1 MILDVL
7 ENAAFHVE
15 RNKGFAEAFKFLQ
28 RPDLKD
34 LPAGKY
40 PIDGDRVYA
49 MIAIEPGRG
58 KEGALLEAHR
68 NYIDIQLVLEG
79 VDEMGWRPTPTCVDQ
94 QGDYNEEQDAL
105 LFADPPDAW
114 ITTRPGSFV
123 VFYPADAHMPS
134 ISDELLHKIIVKVP
148 FADV

>member
-1 MILDVL
+1 MIITCTDEYFVRGDNELMILDVL

-79 VDEMGWRPTPTCVDQ
+79 VDEMGWRPLKKLHSKSGEYYKINVDMVKQ
-94 QGDYNEEQDAL
+94 
-105 LFADPPDAW
+105 
-114 ITTRPGSFV
+114 
-123 VFYPADAHMPS
+123 
-134 ISDELLHKIIVKVP
+134 KIIEMLDKKEI
-148 FADV
+148 FTFTF